1 MKRPRVIARL
11 VARLVDLRAGEARIA
26 ILSFLVLMLASAGYT
41 VLETARDALL
51 VTKLPQHDFGIV
63 YIAVAACALPAA
75 SILARVAR
83 RWDPRRVLLSLLLLA
98 AASSLVYTT
107 LPIRGVVVVAL
118 YVTVGLIS
126 SSVFPQFWVLL
137 GTSLTVG
144 QSRRLIGPIASAAVL
159 GAVLGAAVAA
169 GAVACLPVRGL
180 MALGAG
186 IVGLAAAATFFVP
199 RPALRSTSRRAPQG
213 DMLPGT
219 PIATSMNAFQEEPFL
234 VRVAVLVVLTTATA
248 LVIDYFF
255 KSTIARTIPLAAR
268 GAFIARYYAIVN
280 VIALVVQI
288 FLGSAIVRGLGVA
301 TTMVVTP
308 LISFVGGAAALA
320 SGAFA
325 GPVFVLKAADGSLR
339 SSINRLTTELVYLP
353 VSASGRERAK
363 PFIDG
368 ALVRV
373 AQAVTAATLL
383 GLSTVHMLTPHV
395 FAAVVVVLSL
405 AWLVAAGS
413 MRRHY
418 LGQLRRTVVPVLSDD
433 GGTFELDLPSAEL
446 VVEHLGSDD
455 PREVLAAMNTLERR
469 GRSGLI
475 PALVLRHPDEGV
487 LRRGL
492 EIFARGDPTR
502 ADWHTLA
509 SQLVDHKDD
518 RVRFAAASA
527 LASQGKMDFERLAA
541 DSAPGVH
548 GYAALHTALRG
559 PHQNLLDDPRI
570 VDALG
575 GDAATLTGLLVAV
588 ADAEPSPRVA
598 PVLIAIADL
607 PDSPYSASW
616 ADLLARA
623 SVRQGDL
630 EMVPRLVER
639 VSRWEGRE
647 PIRAAL
653 VALGEPSFV
662 AVAAALG
669 DTGRPRRTRVHL
681 PQTLSRFGTQRAA
694 EKLLVCVEREPDGL
708 VRYKALRALG
718 RLVSDYG
725 VKVDRGRIERCV
737 QANLVTYFG
746 LLGTRVALGS
756 APPASSRAETSTF
769 RLLAG
774 LIDDKLRQSLERA
787 FRLLKVAYPR
797 EDIHRVY
804 LACMGTDKRARSN
817 AAEFLDALLRRRN
830 EQSLRELV
838 RLVSDDL
845 GPAAQVSR
853 AAAQLGFTPPRTHD
867 EAVQAALAD
876 ADIKVAAL
884 AALYAVATGAE
895 NMVRSVQ
902 QARAKRPSLAPAVQG
917 IFQDPLPVLP

>member
-1 MKRPRVIARL
+1 MKRPRV
-11 VARLVDLRAGEARIA
+11 VARLVDLRAGESRIA
-26 ILSFLVLMLASAGYT
+26 ILSFLVLMLTSAGYT

-63 YIAVAACALPAA
+63 YIAVAVCALPAA
-75 SILARVAR
+75 SLLARVAR
-83 RWDPRRVLLSLLLLA
+83 RWDPRRVFLSLLLLA
-98 AASSLVYTT
+98 AAVSLVYTAA
-107 LPIRGVVVVAL
+107 PIRGVVVVAL
-118 YVTVGLIS
+118 YVSVGLIS
-126 SSVFPQFWVLL
+126 TSVFPQFWLLL

-159 GAVLGAAVAA
+159 GAVVGAAVAA
-169 GAVACLPVRGL
+169 WAVACLPVRGL

-186 IVGLAAAATFFVP
+186 ILALAAGATFFVP
-199 RPALRSTSRRAPQG
+199 SPPARRVPPDARR
-213 DMLPGT
+213 PGT

-234 VRVAVLVVLTTATA
+234 LRVAILVALTTATA

-255 KSTIARTIPLAAR
+255 KSTIARTIPVAAR
-268 GAFIARYYAIVN
+268 GTFIARYYAIVN

-308 LISFVGGAAALA
+308 LIAVVGGAAALV

-325 GPVFVLKAADGSLR
+325 GPVFVLKGADGSLR

-353 VSASGRERAK
+353 VSSAGRERAK

-368 ALVRV
+368 ALVRIV
-373 AQAVTAATLL
+373 QALTAGALL
-383 GLSTVHMLTPHV
+383 ALSTVHMLSPHV
-395 FAAVVVVLSL
+395 LATAVVIVSLSWLIAAV
-405 AWLVAAGS
+405 S

-418 LGQLRRTVVPVLSDD
+418 LGQLRRTVVPTLADD
-433 GGTFELDLPSAEL
+433 RGALELDLPSAEL

-455 PREVLAAMNTLERR
+455 PREVVGAMNTLERR
-469 GRSGLI
+469 GRSRLI

-487 LRRGL
+487 LRRAL
-492 EIFARGDPTR
+492 EIFARAEPPR
-502 ADWHTLA
+502 SDWHTLA
-509 SQLVDHKDD
+509 GDLIDHKDD

-527 LASQGKMDFERLAA
+527 LASQGKVDFEKLST

-548 GYAALHTALRG
+548 GYAALHTALHG
-559 PHQNLLDDPRI
+559 PHANLLDDPRI
-570 VDALG
+570 VEALR
-575 GDAATLTGLLVAV
+575 GDAATRTGLLVAV
-588 ADAEPSPRVA
+588 ADAEASPRVA
-598 PVLIAIADL
+598 PVLLAIADL
-607 PDSPYSASW
+607 PDAPHSAPW
-616 ADLLARA
+616 AELLARA
-623 SVRQGDL
+623 AVRQGDL
-630 EMVPRLVER
+630 EMVPRLVDR

-653 VALGEPSFV
+653 VALGEPSFE
-662 AVAAALG
+662 AVAAALE

-681 PQTLSRFGTQRAA
+681 PQTLGRFGTQAAA
-694 EKLLVCVEREPDGL
+694 EKLLACVEHEPDGL

-718 RLVSDYG
+718 RLVTDYG
-725 VKVDRGRIERCV
+725 VKIDRGRIERCV

-746 LLGTRVALGS
+746 LLGTRVALGTP
-756 APPASSRAETSTF
+756 PPAGSRAETSTF

-774 LIDDKLRQSLERA
+774 LLDDKLRQSLERA
-787 FRLLKVAYPR
+787 FRLLKIAYPR

-804 LACMGTDKRARSN
+804 LACIGTDKRARSN

-838 RLVSDDL
+838 RIVSDDL
-845 GPAAQVSR
+845 SPLAQVSR
-853 AAAQLGFTPPRTHD
+853 AAAQLGFEPPRTH
-867 EAVQAALAD
+867 EQAVQAALSD

-884 AALYAVATGAE
+884 AALYAVATGGE
-895 NMVRSVQ
+895 HLVRSVQ
-902 QARAKRPSLAPAVQG
+902 QARAKRPSLGPAVQG
-917 IFQDPLPVLP
+917 IFQDPLPALQ